1 MDCDGSNSFLQNYM
15 ILRPDETDVFDL
27 VGVLFS
33 SDLEKRKG
41 VHCQEWRGESFQR
54 RRIIFVSISVQ
65 KFLRSVAKPMAC
77 FGSVVEMWLN
87 LLSCNRNFS
96 MLLLNFLQG
105 KVVMPD
111 KNSATFLSFIGNLD
125 KRVEL
130 DKNIKRGDSRY
141 YGALSMMASK
151 ASYENK
157 AYVETTVNDLWKME
171 FLGAF
176 SFWNDYQEKATTQA
190 FMLRDKNTSSDLI
203 IVAFR
208 GTEGF
213 DVDARCTDFDIS
225 WYELPGK
232 GKVHGGFMKAP
243 GMKKNQVWPKEIEQ
257 DNHNQPPGAYYAI
270 REKLRDLL
278 QTNDQAR
285 FILTGHSLGG
295 ALAILFA
302 AVLAMHEEVGLLGR
316 LEGIYTFG
324 QPRVGDEKFG
334 EFMTTQLE
342 KYVIPYN
349 RFVYSNDMVPRLPYD
364 DSTLMFK
371 HFGTCLYFNSCYQ
384 GKSPQALAFVVE
396 LYDKKMAH
404 EPKVFFLTLHIVT
417 EEPNKNYFSPLAII
431 PKALNGIWE
440 LMRSFIIPH
449 TMGPDYKEGFVLRLL
464 RSIGLVIAG
473 VPAHSTQDYVN
484 ATRLS
489 SPNAYALVHHAK
501 KHQ

>member
-1 MDCDGSNSFLQNYM
+1 MDCDGSNSFSKNNYM
-15 ILRPDETDVFDL
+15 ILRPDEIDVFDL

-41 VHCQEWRGESFQR
+41 VHCQAWRGESFQR
-54 RRIIFVSISVQ
+54 RWIIFVSISMQ

-87 LLSCNRNFS
+87 LLSCNHNFS
-96 MLLLNFLQG
+96 MLLLNILQG

-130 DKNIKRGDSRY
+130 DKNIKHGDIRY

-157 AYVETTVNDLWKME
+157 AYIETTVNDLWKME

-190 FMLRDKNTSSDLI
+190 FMFRDKNASSDLI

-208 GTEGF
+208 GTEAF
-213 DVDARCTDFDIS
+213 DADAWCTDFDIS

-232 GKVHGGFMKAP
+232 GKVHGGFMKAL
-243 GMKKNQVWPKEIEQ
+243 GMKKNQGWPKEIEQ

-278 QTNDQAR
+278 QTNDEAR

-316 LEGIYTFG
+316 LEGVYTFG

-342 KYVIPYN
+342 KYTIPYN
-349 RFVYSNDMVPRLPYD
+349 WFVYSNDMVPRLPYD

-371 HFGTCLYFNSCYQ
+371 HFGTCLYFNSFYQ
-384 GKSPQALAFVVE
+384 GK
-396 LYDKKMAH
+396 
-404 EPKVFFLTLHIVT
+404 IVT

-431 PKALNGIWE
+431 PKAINGIWE

-473 VPAHSTQDYVN
+473 VSAHSTQDYVN

-489 SPNAYALVHHAK
+489 SPHVYSLVYHAK